1 MNKKVFAVLM
11 SGVMAAGVLAGCQGS
26 GGTGSAGGD
35 STGGAQSTGSAE
47 STQSQG
53 ENQKT
58 ETIKMYCMNMGVAS
72 DYQNVEDAINAISV
86 PEIGVAVDLTMMD
99 IGQWFEQYS
108 MLISGSESVD
118 LMPNFTDAMAGAI
131 NQGAFT
137 DLTQLY
143 AEYGTDIPNYIPD
156 KYLAAGKFNGA
167 LYGIPST
174 NMYANAS
181 VIEYDAGIVKELGI
195 DVSGVKTLEDWESVM
210 EQVKEAYP
218 DIIPFTPNGGNTVSM
233 FNMYD
238 WDAPGNKYGVLM
250 LGEDPDTL
258 TLENV
263 YATDEYRELCKLME
277 SWNQKGYIA
286 QDAITETDTF
296 ITLCKAGKA
305 FSTLASENIHEV
317 YVQKESV
324 NAGKEIDTIA
334 LTEPFS
340 YNAMISIMWSI
351 PVTSEHPEAAMK
363 FLNLM
368 YSDQEIATL
377 FAYGEEGVN
386 YQVLDDGT
394 IDFVEGESMDNC
406 KYHPSID
413 WVLPNQYNTLTW
425 AGNLPVTVEEANAF
439 NESAVVSPALGF
451 TFDSAS
457 VTNEITACDNVVAQ
471 YATALEL
478 GAVDVDSVL
487 PEFIAALEKANIQ
500 KIIDEKQAQL
510 DTWLNEQ

>member
-1 MNKKVFAVLM
+1 MNKRVLAMVM
-11 SGVMAAGVLAGCQGS
+11 SGVMAAGVLAGCGGGS
-26 GGTGSAGGD
+26 GNTASTGSGSAGSD
-35 STGGAQSTGSAE
+35 SAAGSEAAADTPQE
-47 STQSQG
+47 
-53 ENQKT
+53 T

-118 LMPNFTDAMAGAI
+118 LMPSFTDAMTGGI

-137 DLTQLY
+137 DMTELY
-143 AEYGTDIPNYIPD
+143 AQYGSDIPNYIPD
-156 KYLAAGKFNGA
+156 KYLAAGMFNGA
-167 LYGIPST
+167 LYGIPSA

-181 VIEYDAGIVKELGI
+181 VIEYDATIVEELGI
-195 DVSGVKTLEDWESVM
+195 DVSNVKTLEDWEPVM

-238 WDAPGNKYGVLM
+238 WDALGNKYGVLM
-250 LGEDPDTL
+250 LGEDTDST

-263 YATDEYRELCKLME
+263 YATDEYRELCKLMD
-277 SWNQKGYIA
+277 SWNEKGYIS

-296 ITLCKAGKA
+296 MTLCKAGRA

-317 YVQKESV
+317 YVQKEST
-324 NAGKEIDTIA
+324 NAGKEIGTIA
-334 LTEPFS
+334 LTEPYS
-340 YNAMISIMWSI
+340 YNSMISIMWSI
-351 PVTSEHPEAAMK
+351 PVTSQHPEAAMK

-368 YSDQEIATL
+368 YSNSDIATL

-394 IDFVEGESMDNC
+394 IDFVDGETMDNC

-425 AGNLPVTVEEANAF
+425 AGNIPVTNEEANEF
-439 NESAVVSPALGF
+439 NDSAVISPALGF
-451 TFDSAS
+451 TFDSSS
-457 VTNEITACDNVVAQ
+457 VMNEITACDNVVAQ
-471 YATALEL
+471 YSTALEL
-478 GAVDVDSVL
+478 GAVDVDTVL
-487 PEFIAALEKANIQ
+487 PEFISALETAGVD
-500 KIIDEKQAQL
+500 KIITEKQTQL
-510 DTWLNEQ
+510 DAWLAQQ